1 MIVRSGGDSI
11 WLDPDLDVDV
21 RITRIVAEQ
30 LRSGG
35 LRADGAFRNVAY
47 FSGDLLPDWY
57 DDWLLVER
65 ERFRQLRLHALERLS
80 ELLVRD
86 GRVAEAV
93 DAGLQAVAGE
103 PLRESAQRAL
113 IVAYLAEGNRAAA
126 VRQYDDYRLKL
137 RRDLD
142 IEPGPELAELL
153 AKSGVPTEHR
163 RIQITKET

>member
-11 WLDPDLDVDV
+11 WLDPDLDIDV
-21 RITRIVAEQ
+21 RVTRIAADQ
-30 LRSGG
+30 LRTGG
-35 LRADGAFRNVAY
+35 LGADGAFATVA
-47 FSGDLLPDWY
+47 FFNGDLLPDWY

-80 ELLVRD
+80 ELLVRS
-86 GRVAEAV
+86 GSLAEAV

-126 VRQYDDYRLKL
+126 FRQYDDYKL
-137 RRDLD
+137 RLRRELDL
-142 IEPGPELAELL
+142 EPGPALAELL
-153 AKSGVPTEHR
+153 ARSGVPTER
-163 RIQITKET
+163 RPIPVVKET